1 MNITNDKQEGL
12 ELETVEVIF
21 LDDDRKTVLE
31 RQLVKIGDEVKY
43 KGKTPAKEPT
53 NGVSY
58 TFNGWIGEE
67 KMASVQEKLILIAK
81 YSAETMNA
89 TKDENALL
97 DASLQNAENTNL
109 NATIEAGQKVSEQ
122 QKALEKDSRTA
133 EQIVNDVL
141 ENGKTEIG
149 QEVNK
154 DNVER

>member
-1 MNITNDKQEGL
+1 MEQF
-12 ELETVEVIF
+12 EVIF

-31 RQLVKIGDEVKY
+31 QQFVNSGDPVRY
-43 KGKTPAKEPT
+43 KGKEPTKEPT
-53 NGVSY
+53 NGVKY
-58 TFNGWIGEE
+58 TFSGWVGEE
-67 KMASVQEKLILIAK
+67 KMDSVQEKLVLVAK
-81 YSAETMNA
+81 YTAETISA
-89 TKDENALL
+89 TKDENAMLK
-97 DASLQNAENTNL
+97 ASLENAEKTNL

-154 DNVER
+154 DNIER